1 MKWRE
6 KVVEIFIKEAIKD
19 DIEEINNLLTD
30 LIQDERQYDENIN
43 KNYAV
48 KNYYEQFFYK
58 KDYCIIVAKD
68 KSDNILGYGFGFIID
83 YGNVYNNKFAQLDA
97 LYIKPEHRK
106 KGIARQIIQ
115 YFTKWSKN
123 NKVSYIQ
130 LKVCNNNN
138 KAIGLYEKEGFI
150 TDKKILKKKL

>member
-48 KNYYEQFFYK
+48 KNYYEQFFAK

-83 YGNVYNNKFAQLDA
+83 YGNVFNNKFAQLDA
-97 LYIKPEHRK
+97 LYIKPKHRK

-130 LKVCNNNN
+130 LKVCNNNS
-138 KAIGLYEKEGFI
+138 KAIELYENEGFI

>member
-138 KAIGLYEKEGFI
+138 KAIELYEKEGFI

>member
-1 MKWRE
+1 M
-6 KVVEIFIKEAIKD
+6 EIFIKEAIKD

-138 KAIGLYEKEGFI
+138 KAIELYEKEGFI

>member
-1 MKWRE
+1 MK
-6 KVVEIFIKEAIKD
+6 IFIKEAIKD

-48 KNYYEQFFYK
+48 KNYYEQFFEK
-58 KDYCIIVAKD
+58 KDYCVIVAKD
-68 KSDNILGYGFGFIID
+68 ENNNILGYGFGFIMD
-83 YGNVYNNKFAQLDA
+83 YGKVYDNKVAQLDA
-97 LYIKPEHRK
+97 VYIKPEYRK

-115 YFTKWSKN
+115 YFAEWSKN
-123 NKVSYIQ
+123 NKVSYIE

-138 KAIGLYEKEGFI
+138 KAIGLYEKEGFS